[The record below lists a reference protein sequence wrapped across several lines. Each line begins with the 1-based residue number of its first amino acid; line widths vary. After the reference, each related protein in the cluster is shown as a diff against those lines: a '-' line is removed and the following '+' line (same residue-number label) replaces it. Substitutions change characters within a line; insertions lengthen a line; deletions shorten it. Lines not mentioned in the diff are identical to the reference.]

1 MTDDDVIAQIAAEIS
16 AQRPLLQ
23 KKHPEIK
30 TTEGRPKK
38 YYFS

>member
-23 KKHPEIK
+23 KKTSRNKNHR
-30 TTEGRPKK
+30 GS
-38 YYFS
+38 F